1 MNKSTKII
9 TNKNMKNNKTNTSS
23 TLFNRKA
30 LTKIEDSKINKE
42 TKASYLSQKE
52 TRIKSSLLKHPNISL
67 SRNFNDYNQIL
78 TDLTDI
84 NKSKISWAIKL
95 RQPNIPISSKN
106 QSNNFLKINKKEIIS
121 KKDRNISS
129 AKPATKGLILT
140 SNFIEPKF
148 YMEDL
153 DKYKKKNKNKITNI
167 SNDNATSLN
176 KDNEYNYST
185 DNNVYTS
192 LKLLTTLSKD
202 YKLLV
207 KVTSKGEIK
216 QFHSGKGKLFSFV
229 IMDELGNKM
238 QAIGFDKIADKFKD
252 EIVENNIYEITGGYI
267 RTADKRFDPPG
278 SDYKLILSES
288 SNIIKKDDLEKNFEN
303 RFTDPDNK
311 FWNLNEIKEAPV
323 NTIVNVVCIVADKGE
338 TTNKDTKSGSI
349 LIRKT
354 MVVDQSNEKMELTLW
369 RNLTQLKFNNGDVL
383 VCRKVRVNDFGGK
396 NLTSTT
402 ESKIFI
408 NPIPSDFPDL
418 SQDIQNLKIFSE
430 QNEFSKGLFSSNNKN
445 DSDNTNKMENENEK
459 KNKISI
465 ININKSDINQKKEF
479 NDKIVY
485 IDYILEEMGKYIL
498 TDFDHRFP
506 FYKIRA
512 TITHLG
518 HTEKNFYPGCPNREC
533 NRKLSYTNGD
543 WICQSCRQSFKTPRY
558 YYSLNIRVKD
568 CSSEYW
574 VDIFGKPA
582 EMIMNI
588 NADDY
593 RNILVNRDEE
603 KLGQI
608 SEGVEYK
615 EFYFLLKVRLN
626 KYNDTTKKKFTATKI
641 ERINKKEDTNRLVND
656 IKMRLKI

>member
-1 MNKSTKII
+1 MEFPVSIKNLFSPKFETNKTYTISTEYQITKMNKQNTKNL
-9 TNKNMKNNKTNTSS
+9 TQGELYTLTLSDPEYSYNKFIYCKTNSS
-23 TLFNRKA
+23 PELNIGKYINIKKICPLILEANKEKA
-30 LTKIEDSKINKE
+30 FLIKELSLINKD
-42 TKASYLSQKE
+42 SLII
-52 TRIKSSLLKHPNISL
+52 IKSPP
-67 SRNFNDYNQIL
+67 YQ
-78 TDLTDI
+78 
-84 NKSKISWAIKL
+84 
-95 RQPNIPISSKN
+95 
-106 QSNNFLKINKKEIIS
+106 E
-121 KKDRNISS
+121 
-129 AKPATKGLILT
+129 
-140 SNFIEPKF
+140 
-148 YMEDL
+148 
-153 DKYKKKNKNKITNI
+153 NKITNI
-167 SNDNATSLN
+167 SNDNSTSLN

-512 TITHLG
+512 TVTHLG

>member
-1 MNKSTKII
+1 MEYPISIKNLFSPEFETNKTYKISTEFQITKMNKQDTKNLTNGELYTLTLSDAEYSYSKFIYCKTSASPDIGVGKYINII
-9 TNKNMKNNKTNTSS
+9 RICPMILEAHKEKAFLIKELNLIKRDSSIMIKSPLYSENKNQNLYDNNK
-23 TLFNRKA
+23 
-30 LTKIEDSKINKE
+30 IETGNSE
-42 TKASYLSQKE
+42 YTYSQ
-52 TRIKSSLLKHPNISL
+52 
-67 SRNFNDYNQIL
+67 D
-78 TDLTDI
+78 
-84 NKSKISWAIKL
+84 
-95 RQPNIPISSKN
+95 
-106 QSNNFLKINKKEIIS
+106 
-121 KKDRNISS
+121 
-129 AKPATKGLILT
+129 
-140 SNFIEPKF
+140 
-148 YMEDL
+148 
-153 DKYKKKNKNKITNI
+153 DK
-167 SNDNATSLN
+167 
-176 KDNEYNYST
+176 
-185 DNNVYTS
+185 VYTS

-216 QFHSGKGKLFSFV
+216 QYRSGKGKLFSFV

-238 QAIGFDKIADKFKD
+238 QVVCFDKIADKFKD
-252 EIVENNIYEITGGYI
+252 EIIENNIYEITGGYI

-278 SDYKLILSES
+278 SDYKLILNEGSVITQKNDE
-288 SNIIKKDDLEKNFEN
+288 DKNFKDKFE
-303 RFTDPDNK
+303 DPDNK
-311 FWNLNEIKEAPV
+311 FWNLNEIKEAPI
-323 NTIVNVVCIVADKGE
+323 NTIANVVCVVGDKGE
-338 TTNKDTKSGSI
+338 TNYKETKSGSI
-349 LIRKT
+349 LIRK
-354 MVVDQSNEKMELTLW
+354 MFVLDHSNEKMELTLW
-369 RNLTQLKFNNGDVL
+369 RNLTQLNINNGDIL
-383 VCRKVRVNDFGGK
+383 VCKKVRVNDFGGK

-402 ESKIFI
+402 ESKIYI
-408 NPIPSDFPDL
+408 NPIISDFPEI
-418 SQDIQNLKIFSE
+418 SKEIQSLKIFSE
-430 QNEFSKGLFSSNNKN
+430 QNKLNEGINPENKSNN
-445 DSDNTNKMENENEK
+445 ENNNEK
-459 KNKISI
+459 KKEPTISNNTFNKAEL
-465 ININKSDINQKKEF
+465 INKTNNNNSTPKKEF

-485 IDYILEEMGKYIL
+485 IDSILDEMNKYIL

-512 TITHLG
+512 TVTHLG

-533 NRKLSYTNGD
+533 NRKLTFSNGD

-641 ERINKKEDTNRLVND
+641 EKINKKENTIKLVND
-656 IKMRLKI
+656 IKMKLGIGI

>member
-1 MNKSTKII
+1 MENLISIKNLFSPDFETNKTYNISTEFQIIKMNKQDTKNLTHGELYTLTLSDDEYSYSKFIYCKTNSSPDIEVGKYINII
-9 TNKNMKNNKTNTSS
+9 RICPMLLEAHKEKAFLIKELSVLKKDSLNIIKSPPYTENKNNNIYNTIS
-23 TLFNRKA
+23 N
-30 LTKIEDSKINKE
+30 IEKE
-42 TKASYLSQKE
+42 N
-52 TRIKSSLLKHPNISL
+52 P
-67 SRNFNDYNQIL
+67 DYNYKA
-78 TDLTDI
+78 D
-84 NKSKISWAIKL
+84 
-95 RQPNIPISSKN
+95 
-106 QSNNFLKINKKEIIS
+106 
-121 KKDRNISS
+121 
-129 AKPATKGLILT
+129 
-140 SNFIEPKF
+140 
-148 YMEDL
+148 
-153 DKYKKKNKNKITNI
+153 DK
-167 SNDNATSLN
+167 
-176 KDNEYNYST
+176 
-185 DNNVYTS
+185 VYTS

-216 QFHSGKGKLFSFV
+216 QYRSGKGKLFSFV

-238 QAIGFDKIADKFKD
+238 QAVGFDKIADKFKD

-278 SDYKLILSES
+278 SDYKLILTES
-288 SNIIKKDDLEKNFEN
+288 TTITKKDDEEKNFKDK
-303 RFTDPDNK
+303 FTDPDNK
-311 FWNLNEIKEAPV
+311 FWNINEIKEAQI
-323 NTIVNVVCIVADKGE
+323 NTIVNVVCLVGDKGE
-338 TTNKDTKSGSI
+338 PTYKDTKSGSI
-349 LIRKT
+349 LIRK
-354 MVVDQSNEKMELTLW
+354 MFVLDQSNEKMELTLW
-369 RNLTQLKFNNGDVL
+369 RNLTQLNMNNGDIL
-383 VCRKVRVNDFGGK
+383 VCKKVRVNDFGGK

-402 ESKIFI
+402 ESKIYI
-408 NPIPSDFPDL
+408 NPIISDFPEIAKE
-418 SQDIQNLKIFSE
+418 IQSLKLFAE
-430 QNEFSKGLFSSNNKN
+430 QNEINKGINPQ
-445 DSDNTNKMENENEK
+445 SDNNNNDNNIK
-459 KNKISI
+459 KNESSKANIASNKPEI
-465 ININKSDINQKKEF
+465 NNSNINNNNTIQKKEF

-485 IDYILEEMGKYIL
+485 IDSILDEMNKYAL

-512 TITHLG
+512 TVTHLG

-533 NRKLSYTNGD
+533 NRKLTFSNGD

-641 ERINKKEDTNRLVND
+641 ERINKKESTGKLMND
-656 IKMRLKI
+656 LKMKLGI

>member
-1 MNKSTKII
+1 MENPISIKNLFSPDFETNKTYNISTEFQIIKMNKQDTKNLTHGELYTLTLSDDEYSYSKFIYC
-9 TNKNMKNNKTNTSS
+9 KTNTSPDIEVGKYINIIRICPM
-23 TLFNRKA
+23 LLEAHKEKA
-30 LTKIEDSKINKE
+30 FLIKELSVLKKDSLNI
-42 TKASYLSQKE
+42 
-52 TRIKSSLLKHPNISL
+52 IKSPPYTENKNNNIYNTIS
-67 SRNFNDYNQIL
+67 NIEKENPDYNYKA
-78 TDLTDI
+78 D
-84 NKSKISWAIKL
+84 
-95 RQPNIPISSKN
+95 
-106 QSNNFLKINKKEIIS
+106 
-121 KKDRNISS
+121 
-129 AKPATKGLILT
+129 
-140 SNFIEPKF
+140 
-148 YMEDL
+148 
-153 DKYKKKNKNKITNI
+153 DK
-167 SNDNATSLN
+167 
-176 KDNEYNYST
+176 
-185 DNNVYTS
+185 VYTS

-216 QFHSGKGKLFSFV
+216 QYRSGKGKLFSFV

-238 QAIGFDKIADKFKD
+238 QAVGFDKIADKFKD

-278 SDYKLILSES
+278 SDYKLILTES
-288 SNIIKKDDLEKNFEN
+288 TTITKKDDEEKNFKDKFN
-303 RFTDPDNK
+303 DPDNK
-311 FWNLNEIKEAPV
+311 FWNINEIKEAQI
-323 NTIVNVVCIVADKGE
+323 NTIVNVVCLVGDKGE
-338 TTNKDTKSGSI
+338 PTYKDTKSGSI
-349 LIRKT
+349 LIRK
-354 MVVDQSNEKMELTLW
+354 MFVLDQSNEKMELTLW
-369 RNLTQLKFNNGDVL
+369 RNLTQLNMNNGDIL
-383 VCRKVRVNDFGGK
+383 VCKKVRVNDFGGK

-402 ESKIFI
+402 ESKIYI
-408 NPIPSDFPDL
+408 NPIITDFPEIAKE
-418 SQDIQNLKIFSE
+418 IQSLKLFAE
-430 QNEFSKGLFSSNNKN
+430 QNEINKGINPQ
-445 DSDNTNKMENENEK
+445 SDNNNDNNIK
-459 KNKISI
+459 KNESTKANIALNKPE
-465 ININKSDINQKKEF
+465 INNSNVNNNNTIQKKEF

-485 IDYILEEMGKYIL
+485 IDSILDEMNKYAL

-512 TITHLG
+512 TVTHLG

-533 NRKLSYTNGD
+533 NRKLTFSNGD

-558 YYSLNIRVKD
+558 YNSLNIRVKD

-641 ERINKKEDTNRLVND
+641 ERINKKESTGKLMND
-656 IKMRLKI
+656 LKMKLGI

>member
-1 MNKSTKII
+1 MEFPVSIKNLFSPKFETNKTYTISTEYQITKMNKQNTKNL
-9 TNKNMKNNKTNTSS
+9 TQGELYTLTLSDPEYSYNKFIYCKTNSS
-23 TLFNRKA
+23 PELNIGKYINIKKICPLILEANKEKA
-30 LTKIEDSKINKE
+30 FLIKELSLINKD
-42 TKASYLSQKE
+42 SLII
-52 TRIKSSLLKHPNISL
+52 IKSPP
-67 SRNFNDYNQIL
+67 YQ
-78 TDLTDI
+78 
-84 NKSKISWAIKL
+84 
-95 RQPNIPISSKN
+95 
-106 QSNNFLKINKKEIIS
+106 E
-121 KKDRNISS
+121 
-129 AKPATKGLILT
+129 
-140 SNFIEPKF
+140 
-148 YMEDL
+148 
-153 DKYKKKNKNKITNI
+153 NKIANI

-512 TITHLG
+512 TVTHLG

>member
-1 MNKSTKII
+1 MDFPVSIKNLFSPKFETNKTYTISTEYQITKMNKQNTKNL
-9 TNKNMKNNKTNTSS
+9 TQGELYTLTLSDPEYSYNKFIYCKTNSS
-23 TLFNRKA
+23 PELNIGKYINIKKICPLILEANKEKA
-30 LTKIEDSKINKE
+30 FLIKELSLINKD
-42 TKASYLSQKE
+42 SLII
-52 TRIKSSLLKHPNISL
+52 IKSPP
-67 SRNFNDYNQIL
+67 YQ
-78 TDLTDI
+78 
-84 NKSKISWAIKL
+84 
-95 RQPNIPISSKN
+95 
-106 QSNNFLKINKKEIIS
+106 E
-121 KKDRNISS
+121 
-129 AKPATKGLILT
+129 
-140 SNFIEPKF
+140 
-148 YMEDL
+148 
-153 DKYKKKNKNKITNI
+153 NKITNI

-303 RFTDPDNK
+303 RFADPDNK

-512 TITHLG
+512 TVTHLG

>member
-1 MNKSTKII
+1 MENPISIKNLFSPDFETNKTYNISTEFQIIKMNKQDTKNLTHGELYTLTLSDDEYSYSKFIYCKTNSSPDIEVGKYINII
-9 TNKNMKNNKTNTSS
+9 RICPMLLEADKEKAFLIKELSVLKKDSLNIIKSPPYTENKNNNIYNTIS
-23 TLFNRKA
+23 N
-30 LTKIEDSKINKE
+30 IEKE
-42 TKASYLSQKE
+42 N
-52 TRIKSSLLKHPNISL
+52 P
-67 SRNFNDYNQIL
+67 DYNYKA
-78 TDLTDI
+78 D
-84 NKSKISWAIKL
+84 
-95 RQPNIPISSKN
+95 
-106 QSNNFLKINKKEIIS
+106 
-121 KKDRNISS
+121 
-129 AKPATKGLILT
+129 
-140 SNFIEPKF
+140 
-148 YMEDL
+148 
-153 DKYKKKNKNKITNI
+153 DK
-167 SNDNATSLN
+167 
-176 KDNEYNYST
+176 
-185 DNNVYTS
+185 VYTS

-216 QFHSGKGKLFSFV
+216 QYRSGKGKLFSFV

-238 QAIGFDKIADKFKD
+238 QAVGFDKIADKFKD

-278 SDYKLILSES
+278 SDYKLILTES
-288 SNIIKKDDLEKNFEN
+288 TTITKKDDEEKNFKDK
-303 RFTDPDNK
+303 FTDPDNK
-311 FWNLNEIKEAPV
+311 FWNINEIKEAQI
-323 NTIVNVVCIVADKGE
+323 NTIVNVVCLVGDKGE
-338 TTNKDTKSGSI
+338 PTYKDTKSGSI
-349 LIRKT
+349 LIRK
-354 MVVDQSNEKMELTLW
+354 MFVLDQSNEKMELTLW
-369 RNLTQLKFNNGDVL
+369 RNLTQLNMNNGDIL
-383 VCRKVRVNDFGGK
+383 VCKKVRVNDFGGK

-402 ESKIFI
+402 ESKIYI
-408 NPIPSDFPDL
+408 NPIITDFPEIAKE
-418 SQDIQNLKIFSE
+418 IQSLKLFAE
-430 QNEFSKGLFSSNNKN
+430 QNEINKGINPQ
-445 DSDNTNKMENENEK
+445 SDNNNNDNNIK
-459 KNKISI
+459 KNESTKANIASNKQEI
-465 ININKSDINQKKEF
+465 NNSNINNNNTIQKKEF

-485 IDYILEEMGKYIL
+485 IDSILDEMNKYAL

-512 TITHLG
+512 TVTHLG

-533 NRKLSYTNGD
+533 NRKLTFSNGD

-641 ERINKKEDTNRLVND
+641 ERINKKESTGKLMND
-656 IKMRLKI
+656 LKMKLGI

>member
-1 MNKSTKII
+1 MENPISIKNLFSPDFETNKTYNISTEFQIIKMNKQDTKNLTHGELYTLTLSDAEYSYSKFIYCKTNSSPDIEVGKYINII
-9 TNKNMKNNKTNTSS
+9 RICPMLLEAHKEKAFLIKELSVLKKDSLNIIKSPPYTENKNNNIYNTIS
-23 TLFNRKA
+23 N
-30 LTKIEDSKINKE
+30 IEKE
-42 TKASYLSQKE
+42 N
-52 TRIKSSLLKHPNISL
+52 P
-67 SRNFNDYNQIL
+67 DYNYKA
-78 TDLTDI
+78 D
-84 NKSKISWAIKL
+84 
-95 RQPNIPISSKN
+95 
-106 QSNNFLKINKKEIIS
+106 
-121 KKDRNISS
+121 
-129 AKPATKGLILT
+129 
-140 SNFIEPKF
+140 
-148 YMEDL
+148 
-153 DKYKKKNKNKITNI
+153 DK
-167 SNDNATSLN
+167 
-176 KDNEYNYST
+176 
-185 DNNVYTS
+185 VYTS

-216 QFHSGKGKLFSFV
+216 QYRSGKGKLFSFV

-238 QAIGFDKIADKFKD
+238 QAVGFDKIADKFKD

-278 SDYKLILSES
+278 SDYKLILTES
-288 SNIIKKDDLEKNFEN
+288 TTITKKDDEEKNFKDK
-303 RFTDPDNK
+303 FTDPDNK
-311 FWNLNEIKEAPV
+311 FWNINEIKEAQI
-323 NTIVNVVCIVADKGE
+323 NTIVNVVCLVGDKGE
-338 TTNKDTKSGSI
+338 PTYKDTKSGSI
-349 LIRKT
+349 LIRK
-354 MVVDQSNEKMELTLW
+354 MFVLDQSNEKMELTLW
-369 RNLTQLKFNNGDVL
+369 RNLTQLNMNNGDIL
-383 VCRKVRVNDFGGK
+383 VCKKVRVNDFGGK

-402 ESKIFI
+402 ESKIYI
-408 NPIPSDFPDL
+408 NPIISDFPEIAKE
-418 SQDIQNLKIFSE
+418 IQSLKLFAE
-430 QNEFSKGLFSSNNKN
+430 QNEINKGINPQ
-445 DSDNTNKMENENEK
+445 SDNNNDNNIK
-459 KNKISI
+459 KNESTKANIASNKPEI
-465 ININKSDINQKKEF
+465 NNNNINNNNTIQKKEF

-485 IDYILEEMGKYIL
+485 IDSILDEMNKYAL

-512 TITHLG
+512 TVTHLG

-533 NRKLSYTNGD
+533 NRKLTFSNGD

-641 ERINKKEDTNRLVND
+641 ERINKKESTGKLMND
-656 IKMRLKI
+656 LKMKLGI

>member
-1 MNKSTKII
+1 MENPISIKNLFSPDFETNKTYNISTEFQIIKMNKQDTKNLTHGELYTLTLSDDEYSYSKFIYCKTNSSPDIEVGKYSNII
-9 TNKNMKNNKTNTSS
+9 RICPMLLEAHKEKAFLIKELSVLKKDSLNIIKSPPYTENKNNNIYNTIS
-23 TLFNRKA
+23 N
-30 LTKIEDSKINKE
+30 IEKE
-42 TKASYLSQKE
+42 N
-52 TRIKSSLLKHPNISL
+52 P
-67 SRNFNDYNQIL
+67 DYNY
-78 TDLTDI
+78 
-84 NKSKISWAIKL
+84 KS
-95 RQPNIPISSKN
+95 
-106 QSNNFLKINKKEIIS
+106 
-121 KKDRNISS
+121 D
-129 AKPATKGLILT
+129 
-140 SNFIEPKF
+140 
-148 YMEDL
+148 
-153 DKYKKKNKNKITNI
+153 DK
-167 SNDNATSLN
+167 
-176 KDNEYNYST
+176 
-185 DNNVYTS
+185 VYTS

-216 QFHSGKGKLFSFV
+216 QYRSGKGKLFSFV

-238 QAIGFDKIADKFKD
+238 QAVGFDKIADKFKD

-278 SDYKLILSES
+278 SDYKLILTES
-288 SNIIKKDDLEKNFEN
+288 TTITKKDDEEKNFKDK
-303 RFTDPDNK
+303 FTDPDNK
-311 FWNLNEIKEAPV
+311 FWNINEIKEAQI
-323 NTIVNVVCIVADKGE
+323 NTIVNVVCLVGDKGE
-338 TTNKDTKSGSI
+338 PTYKDTKSGSI
-349 LIRKT
+349 LIRK
-354 MVVDQSNEKMELTLW
+354 MFVLDQSNEKMELTLW
-369 RNLTQLKFNNGDVL
+369 RNLTQLNMNNGDIL
-383 VCRKVRVNDFGGK
+383 VCKKVRVNDFGGK

-402 ESKIFI
+402 ESKIYI
-408 NPIPSDFPDL
+408 NPIFTDFPEIAKE
-418 SQDIQNLKIFSE
+418 IQSLKLFAE
-430 QNEFSKGLFSSNNKN
+430 QNEINKGINPQ
-445 DSDNTNKMENENEK
+445 SDNNNDNNIK
-459 KNKISI
+459 KNESI
-465 ININKSDINQKKEF
+465 KANIASNKPEINNSNINNNNIIQKKEF

-485 IDYILEEMGKYIL
+485 IDSILDEMNKYAL

-512 TITHLG
+512 TVTHLG

-533 NRKLSYTNGD
+533 NRKLTFSNGD

-641 ERINKKEDTNRLVND
+641 ERINKKESTGKLMND
-656 IKMRLKI
+656 LKMKLGI

>member
-1 MNKSTKII
+1 MENPISIKNLFSPDFETNKTYNISTEFQIIKMNKQDTKNLTHGELYTLTLSDDEYSYSKFIYCKTNSSPDIEVGKYINII
-9 TNKNMKNNKTNTSS
+9 RICPMLLEAHKEKAFLIKELSVLKKDSLNIIKSPPYTENKNNNIYNTIS
-23 TLFNRKA
+23 N
-30 LTKIEDSKINKE
+30 IEKE
-42 TKASYLSQKE
+42 N
-52 TRIKSSLLKHPNISL
+52 P
-67 SRNFNDYNQIL
+67 DYNY
-78 TDLTDI
+78 
-84 NKSKISWAIKL
+84 KS
-95 RQPNIPISSKN
+95 
-106 QSNNFLKINKKEIIS
+106 
-121 KKDRNISS
+121 D
-129 AKPATKGLILT
+129 
-140 SNFIEPKF
+140 
-148 YMEDL
+148 
-153 DKYKKKNKNKITNI
+153 DK
-167 SNDNATSLN
+167 
-176 KDNEYNYST
+176 
-185 DNNVYTS
+185 VYTS

-216 QFHSGKGKLFSFV
+216 QYRSGKGKLFSFV

-238 QAIGFDKIADKFKD
+238 QAVGFDKIADKFKD

-278 SDYKLILSES
+278 SDYKLILTES
-288 SNIIKKDDLEKNFEN
+288 TTITKKDDEEKNFKDK
-303 RFTDPDNK
+303 FTDPDNK
-311 FWNLNEIKEAPV
+311 FWSINEIKEAQI
-323 NTIVNVVCIVADKGE
+323 NTIVNVVCLVGDKGE
-338 TTNKDTKSGSI
+338 PTYKDTKSGSI
-349 LIRKT
+349 LIRK
-354 MVVDQSNEKMELTLW
+354 MFVLDQSNEKMELTLW
-369 RNLTQLKFNNGDVL
+369 RNLTQLNMNNGDIL
-383 VCRKVRVNDFGGK
+383 VCKKVRVNDFGGK

-402 ESKIFI
+402 ESKIYI
-408 NPIPSDFPDL
+408 NPIISDFPEIAKE
-418 SQDIQNLKIFSE
+418 IQSLKLFAE
-430 QNEFSKGLFSSNNKN
+430 QNEINKGINPQ
-445 DSDNTNKMENENEK
+445 SDNNNDNNIK
-459 KNKISI
+459 KNESTKANVASNKPEINNS
-465 ININKSDINQKKEF
+465 NINNNNTIQKKEF

-485 IDYILEEMGKYIL
+485 IDSILDEMNKYAL

-512 TITHLG
+512 TVTHLG

-533 NRKLSYTNGD
+533 NRKLTFSNGD

-641 ERINKKEDTNRLVND
+641 ERINKKESTGKLMND
-656 IKMRLKI
+656 LKMKLGI